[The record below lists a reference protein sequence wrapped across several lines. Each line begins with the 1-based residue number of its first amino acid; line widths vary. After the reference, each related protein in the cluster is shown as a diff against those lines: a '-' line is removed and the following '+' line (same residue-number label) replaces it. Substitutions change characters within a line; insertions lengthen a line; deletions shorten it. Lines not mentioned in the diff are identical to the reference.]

1 MFLTSKVAV
10 NANSISCSNG
20 GRIRAA
26 RFLGSLS
33 TARVS
38 FTISARILFSIG
50 VHRSPFAVRRSPFA
64 VHRSPFAVHRWE
76 FGTPEFCL
84 LYSAFCILFTAV
96 CVLREQSER
105 KKERQILRARPRLSR
120 GARGCHPQGK
130 WFEAPGL
137 D

>member
-50 VHRSPFAVRRSPFA
+50 VRRSLFA
-64 VHRSPFAVHRWE
+64 VHRSPFTVRRLE